1 MQSRERKAIWRIVLE
16 TTRRE
21 CNWVEAQ
28 GPISEN
34 VSLLRHYLECRFISQ
49 ISYEFTSDSHICFYT
64 PVCVALWM
72 ELL

>member
-1 MQSRERKAIWRIVLE
+1 MQSRERKAIWRFVSE
-16 TTRRE
+16 STRRE

-28 GPISEN
+28 GPIFGN
-34 VSLLRHYLECRFISQ
+34 VSLLQHYLECQFISQ

-64 PVCVALWM
+64 PHCVAVWM